1 MTPSPLAA
9 PHRGRLVSV
18 DMLRALAALAVVV
31 GHIPFHGGDLPPFL
45 ASLVSSALHLGR
57 LGVPLFLVLS
67 GFCIHL
73 SVARG
78 IARQEGVHSDWGRF
92 WKRRFWRLYPP
103 YLAAVGFSLA
113 VYALAGAEAF
123 LPIERIVSL
132 PWDLLTHLL
141 LIHNLFAD
149 YCFSLGNGPF
159 WTLGLEE
166 QLYALYALFL
176 FLRRR
181 WPLGRVV
188 GLTLLVS
195 LAWQCGWHAWSGTDE
210 GAVQPVLGSPP
221 LELGRWLKWP
231 IGLWFAWVLGA
242 LVAEAYAG
250 TIRLPRWCTLRR
262 TALLLACVG
271 LATSHSA
278 LHLVAGRGAGIW
290 ERFSPWPRLENFEV
304 LLRLLSGFSD
314 LSFSAAAFIVLNR
327 WVRQEVAGQFHG
339 RLARALGG
347 LGVMSYSLYLIHMP
361 LVRLLVSW
369 MPPGTGLLSW
379 LAHVAVIL
387 PVSLG
392 VAALF
397 FGVVERRFLAGS
409 PSAGKRERGTRM
421 RLTPL
426 FPPT

>member
-1 MTPSPLAA
+1 M
-9 PHRGRLVSV
+9 
-18 DMLRALAALAVVV
+18 
-31 GHIPFHGGDLPPFL
+31 
-45 ASLVSSALHLGR
+45 
-57 LGVPLFLVLS
+57 
-67 GFCIHL
+67 
-73 SVARG
+73 
-78 IARQEGVHSDWGRF
+78 
-92 WKRRFWRLYPP
+92 
-103 YLAAVGFSLA
+103 FSLA

-132 PWDLLTHLL
+132 PWDVLTHLL

-188 GLTLLVS
+188 CLTLLVS
-195 LAWQCGWHAWSGTDE
+195 LAWQCGWHGWSGTDD

-231 IGLWFAWVLGA
+231 IGLWFAWVFGA
-242 LVAEAYAG
+242 LAAEAYAG
-250 TIRLPRWCTLRR
+250 TIRLPRWCVLRR
-262 TALLLACVG
+262 TAFLLACVG

-278 LHLVAGRGAGIW
+278 LNLVAIRGTGVW
-290 ERFSPWPRLENFEV
+290 ERFSSWPHPENFEI
-304 LLRLLSGFSD
+304 LLRLLSGSSD
-314 LSFSAAAFIVLNR
+314 LAFSTAAFVVLNR
-327 WVRQEVAGQFHG
+327 WVHQEVAGQFHG

-369 MPPGTGLLSW
+369 MPAGSGLTTW
-379 LAHVAVIL
+379 LLHLVVIL
-387 PVSLG
+387 PVCLG

-397 FGVVERRFLAGS
+397 FWLIERRFLTGS
-409 PSAGKRERGTRM
+409 TAAPPVSRGAWLGVSRETPSHAKRKLGRNAKPRE
-421 RLTPL
+421 TPS
-426 FPPT
+426 PVI